1 MNSEAKSVPLQEVVN
16 GICWSYRVLDDGTV
30 EIVGKPSPRPAGDL
44 EFPARLGGRPV
55 TRIGDAVL
63 HGCAELASV
72 TVPEGVVVLGAE
84 VFYGC
89 TELETV
95 VFPASLEETGSHAFC
110 RCPKLREFRI
120 ADGNPVFVFYRGFLL
135 RRDRRMLV
143 RAVGQEGDVTV
154 PAGVEEIADGA
165 FSGCT
170 GVTSVAL
177 PDGLRIIWDDVFEF
191 CDNLTTMRIPGS
203 LAAVGFDV
211 FYGSPKLR
219 TLRVQP
225 GDAERIREVLEEWAS
240 AEVSFN
246 YVFEES

>member
-1 MNSEAKSVPLQEVVN
+1 MMNSEAKSVPLQEVVN
-16 GICWSYRVLDDGTV
+16 GICWSYRVLDDGTAGL
-30 EIVGKPSPRPAGDL
+30 VGKPAPRPAGDL

-84 VFYGC
+84 VFYG
-89 TELETV
+89 
-95 VFPASLEETGSHAFC
+95 
-110 RCPKLREFRI
+110 
-120 ADGNPVFVFYRGFLL
+120 
-135 RRDRRMLV
+135 
-143 RAVGQEGDVTV
+143 
-154 PAGVEEIADGA
+154 
-165 FSGCT
+165 
-170 GVTSVAL
+170 
-177 PDGLRIIWDDVFEF
+177 
-191 CDNLTTMRIPGS
+191 
-203 LAAVGFDV
+203 
-211 FYGSPKLR
+211 SPKLR

>member
-16 GICWSYRVLDDGTV
+16 GICWSYRVLDDGTA

-72 TVPEGVVVLGAE
+72 VLGAE
-84 VFYGC
+84 
-89 TELETV
+89 
-95 VFPASLEETGSHAFC
+95 
-110 RCPKLREFRI
+110 
-120 ADGNPVFVFYRGFLL
+120 
-135 RRDRRMLV
+135 
-143 RAVGQEGDVTV
+143 
-154 PAGVEEIADGA
+154 
-165 FSGCT
+165 
-170 GVTSVAL
+170 
-177 PDGLRIIWDDVFEF
+177 
-191 CDNLTTMRIPGS
+191 
-203 LAAVGFDV
+203 V